1 MFGWPSG
8 LRQQTVNL
16 PREISTS
23 VGSNPTPNA
32 EFKSDKDFN
41 KLIKRLKEYKKH
53 LTNLFENIKVL
64 N

>member
-16 PREISTS
+16 PRKLNSS

-41 KLIKRLKEYKKH
+41 KLIKRLKEYKK
-53 LTNLFENIKVL
+53 TFDQFIREYKGT
-64 N
+64 

>member
-32 EFKSDKDFN
+32 IPDVG
-41 KLIKRLKEYKKH
+41 LKQHSKMY
-53 LTNLFENIKVL
+53 I
-64 N
+64 

>member
-41 KLIKRLKEYKKH
+41 KLIKRLKEYKK
-53 LTNLFENIKVL
+53 TFDQFIREYKGT
-64 N
+64 